1 MRKVSN
7 IKAKVQSKQT
17 TQEDLENFL
26 FATDRYIDSLEEGIE
41 MYEGMVENLDEE
53 NDSLIEYTEELEDE
67 AGEMFKYIE
76 SLEFQLEQANAE
88 LIANKVS
95 AAKDFTDTMIAGQE
109 REGYLNSFLD
119 KKVVMSEEEINDFN
133 TYCDANPI
141 SEQQVINEAADYAIQ
156 KCKRSGKKG
165 EFNAFRELIK
175 IYPTISNEEAA
186 SALRVSCNHIIAY
199 KCMLVG

>member
-41 MYEGMVENLDEE
+41 MYEGMVENL
-53 NDSLIEYTEELEDE
+53 
-67 AGEMFKYIE
+67 YIE

-119 KKVVMSEEEINDFN
+119 KKVVMSEEEINDWN